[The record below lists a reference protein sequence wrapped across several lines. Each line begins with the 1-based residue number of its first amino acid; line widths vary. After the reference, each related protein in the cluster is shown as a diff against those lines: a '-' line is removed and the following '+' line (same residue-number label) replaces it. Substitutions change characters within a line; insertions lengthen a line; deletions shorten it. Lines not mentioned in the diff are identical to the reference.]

1 MKLMELCQLM
11 KTYQLAIAI
20 DGIEGE
26 TSIEGGQAVPVAAAA
41 FGDCLVKEISAI
53 DSELIVV
60 VELPARLQ
68 KEEER
73 KHERGAGK
81 NPLRQADT
89 HIKEKAGD
97 PLHEVG
103 LEGTFVAPYTG
114 VPF

>member
-1 MKLMELCQLM
+1 MKLKKLCQLM

-26 TSIEGGQAVPVAAAA
+26 TSIEGGQAVPMAAAA
-41 FGDCLVKEISAI
+41 FGDCLVKEVSAI

-60 VELPARLQ
+60 VELPKRPH
-68 KEEER
+68 KEEQKR
-73 KHERGAGK
+73 ERGAGK
-81 NPLRQADT
+81 DSLREANT
-89 HIKEKAGD
+89 HIKEEAGD
-97 PLHEVG
+97 LLHEVG